1 MTLYEERNNTIFNL
15 LRDSLCKSVLDVG
28 CGDGRFIS
36 LLTENVFFVK
46 IGAVDLSGKKI
57 KRAQK
62 RCNNIEKVHF
72 FNQSFLEYNCEF
84 KHFEAFVLSEVIE
97 HLERDDLQ
105 LLFNLIFTVY
115 LPQIVIITTPNRSY
129 NVNYEVLYNGFRHSS
144 HIFEVSEIE
153 MLAFIDDLKKIYTRY
168 YFYSG
173 FCDSKHASHLIK
185 AVYNERSK

>member
-15 LRDSLCKSVLDVG
+15 LHDSSCKSVLDVG
-28 CGDGRFIS
+28 CGDGRFVS
-36 LLTENVFFVK
+36 LLTKSDFLVK
-46 IGAVDLSGKKI
+46 IGAVDLSEKKI

-62 RCNNIEKVHF
+62 RCNDIEKVHF
-72 FNQSFLEYNCEF
+72 FNQSFLVYNCEF

-97 HLERDDLQ
+97 HFERDDLQ

-115 LPQIVIITTPNRSY
+115 LPRIVVITTPNRSY
-129 NVNYEVLYNGFRHSS
+129 NVNYEVLHNGFRHSS
-144 HIFEVSEIE
+144 HIFEVSENE
-153 MLAFIDDLKKIYTRY
+153 MPAFIDNLNKTYTNY

>member
-1 MTLYEERNNTIFNL
+1 MALYEERNNTIFNL
-15 LRDSLCKSVLDVG
+15 LCDSLCKSVLDVG
-28 CGDGRFIS
+28 CGDGRFVSI
-36 LLTENVFFVK
+36 LTEKDYFAK
-46 IGAVDLSGKKI
+46 IGAVDLSEKKI
-57 KRAQK
+57 KRAKK
-62 RCNNIEKVHF
+62 RCNCIEKVHF

-97 HLERDDLQ
+97 HFEEEDLQ

-115 LPQIVIITTPNRSY
+115 LPRIVVITTPNRSY

-144 HIFEVSEIE
+144 HIFEVSEKE
-153 MLAFIDDLKKIYTRY
+153 MQAFIDDLSKTYTNY
-168 YFYSG
+168 KFYPG